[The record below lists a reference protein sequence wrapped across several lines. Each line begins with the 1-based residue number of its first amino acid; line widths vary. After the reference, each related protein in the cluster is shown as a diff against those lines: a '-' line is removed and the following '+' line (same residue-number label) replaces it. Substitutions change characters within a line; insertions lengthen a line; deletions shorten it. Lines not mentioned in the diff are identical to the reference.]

1 MQTFLPY
8 PDFSLTARV
17 LDQARLGKQ
26 RVECK
31 QIFLA
36 LTEPSYGWK
45 NHPATRMWRGHE
57 GALTL
62 YAWHICHEWR
72 SRGFADTLMPWFEA
86 RMDEIPGSLFGLSFE
101 TPPWLGQT
109 DFHLS
114 HQSNLL
120 RKDPG
125 WYEQFYWDVPPDLPY
140 VWPVEG

>member
-8 PDFSLTARV
+8 PDFDRSARV
-17 LDQARLGKQ
+17 LDNARLGKQ
-26 RVECK
+26 RVEAK

-36 LTEPSYGWK
+36 LTQADYGWK

-62 YAWHICHEWR
+62 YAWSITLEWKK
-72 SRGFADTLMPWFEA
+72 RGFADSLLPWFEA
-86 RMDEIPGSLFGLSFE
+86 RMDELPREVFDL
-101 TPPWLGQT
+101 PPWLGQT

-120 RKDPG
+120 RKAPEWYGVWG
-125 WYEQFYWDVPPDLPY
+125 WAVPDDLPY
-140 VWPVEG
+140 VWPVA